1 MRKRNKIAAIVLALL
16 MLLSLSACSMADMPI
31 LKAALSFAKLN
42 SVHICPEGDLGLKI
56 SIPSY
61 GMDMDVLFTADGDF
75 DYCADP
81 LQLAGELRVRAM
93 DETISV
99 LAADAI

>member
-1 MRKRNKIAAIVLALL
+1 MRKIKKIAVILLALL

-42 SVHICPEGDLGLKI
+42 SVHIAPEGELALAI
-56 SIPSY
+56 SVPDY
-61 GMDMDVLFTADGDF
+61 GVNMDFAFTAEGDF

-81 LQLAGELRVRAM
+81 LQLAG
-93 DETISV
+93 
-99 LAADAI
+99 